1 MNSQVIW
8 IVLVKTMA
16 ILLRLACPEAPL
28 PSKLYCK
35 NHLGDVEH
43 ACEERLDTGVMTRGR
58 RKQLGLDVEELTT
71 DLGCRC

>member
-43 ACEERLDTGVMTRGR
+43 ACEERLDTGVMTR
-58 RKQLGLDVEELTT
+58 
-71 DLGCRC
+71 